1 MKIVWIPTITHSRET
16 VSLILCVSGKSEGSN
31 WQPRW
36 QLVYP
41 SDFKLSLGDT
51 EMLSSARSKICP
63 TCQSTDRVRIR
74 RRFWMRLSPFSKHY
88 RCNTCGRQFIYVS
101 LLSVLTT
108 FFMGILLSLLAIL
121 ADPLGI
127 GGQQGFGVKQTV
139 LLGIGIGLSALG
151 SFFAFVKYCLE
162 RLT

>member
-1 MKIVWIPTITHSRET
+1 MDPYNHSSARDSLLNLLRLRQEWRIPIG
-16 VSLILCVSGKSEGSN
+16 SLDDNSSTQVISN
-31 WQPRW
+31 Y
-36 QLVYP
+36 L
-41 SDFKLSLGDT
+41 LGDT

-63 TCQSTDRVRIR
+63 TCQSTARTRVR

-88 RCNTCGRQFIYVS
+88 LRNTCGRQFIYVS

-108 FFMGILLSLLAIL
+108 FFMGILFSLLAIL

-127 GGQQGFGVKQTV
+127 GGQQGFGVKPTV